1 MPYIRGRNGGG
12 DDDPKVQM
20 TLMGKQASQHQ
31 GRLSLKEGP
40 GKNNQITVFLE
51 KIEQL

>member
-1 MPYIRGRNGGG
+1 MPYIGGGNGGG

-20 TLMGKQASQHQ
+20 TLMGEQASQHQ
-31 GRLSLKEGP
+31 GRFPFKEGP